1 MFNLCWAQ
9 INMEAFNEEQ
19 IKAVIQN
26 LNGWEYADGALTKRY
41 MFRNFRDCMAFMQ
54 RVAFEIEE
62 LNHHPEWF
70 NVYHKLNVRLCTHD
84 VNGITKKD
92 HQLAK
97 KFDEHFAHFAAQP
110 S

>member
-1 MFNLCWAQ
+1 
-9 INMEAFNEEQ
+9 MEAFNTEQ
-19 IKAVIQN
+19 INAVVQN
-26 LNGWEYADGALTKRY
+26 LDGWEYKDEALCKDY
-41 MFRNFRDCMAFMQ
+41 QFANFRDCLSYMQ

-70 NVYHKLNVRLCTHD
+70 NVYNRLSVRLRTHD

-97 KFDEHFAHFAAQP
+97 KLDEYFLKYGA
-110 S
+110 